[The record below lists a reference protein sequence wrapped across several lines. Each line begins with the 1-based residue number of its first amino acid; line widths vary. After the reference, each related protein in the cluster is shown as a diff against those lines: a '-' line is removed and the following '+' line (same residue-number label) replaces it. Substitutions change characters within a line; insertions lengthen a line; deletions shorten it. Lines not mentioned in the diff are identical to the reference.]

1 MEPPSLWSAANGS
14 NIRADRGEPTW
25 PDAEFHVSLTLATHD
40 KALTFQRGL
49 STSWLVT
56 FDMRQIETDDD
67 NWSGVDLPIGPA
79 VVVNRLAA

>member
-1 MEPPSLWSAANGS
+1 
-14 NIRADRGEPTW
+14 
-25 PDAEFHVSLTLATHD
+25 
-40 KALTFQRGL
+40 L